1 MPSCEQAIVFL
12 ESFFLAAVVLTI
24 SIGAGLLHK
33 NDTDSPSCIDVDID
47 FINGNTS
54 QQTQGTPQNLKTSS
68 GATIEARQ
76 EGLQGVVYAD
86 IDQGALCNNLAG

>member
-12 ESFFLAAVVLTI
+12 ESFLIATVVLTI

-33 NDTDSPSCIDVDID
+33 NDTDSKSSCIDVD

-54 QQTQGTPQNLKTSS
+54 QQTQGTPQNLKISS

-86 IDQGALCNNLAG
+86 INQGALCNNLAG